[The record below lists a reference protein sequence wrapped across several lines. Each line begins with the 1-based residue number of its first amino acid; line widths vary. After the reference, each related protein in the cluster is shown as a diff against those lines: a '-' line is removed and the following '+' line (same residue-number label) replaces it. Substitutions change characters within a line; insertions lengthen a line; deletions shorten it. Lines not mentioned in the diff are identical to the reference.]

1 MMVDK
6 EVQSIS
12 SKSGEMQ
19 NSPDPSAFS
28 CLTQNCYEPFT
39 HCNQEEAVSLQNSL
53 DICSCCFMQVTM
65 ESSIGSARPSMLVTG
80 FENYIKVSLYRQN
93 SPRQLHT
100 AIPVQETD
108 PTAAGVIVICHTE
121 VHVHR

>member
-12 SKSGEMQ
+12 SKSAEMHS
-19 NSPDPSAFS
+19 SPDPAALS
-28 CLTQNCYEPFT
+28 QNCYEPFN
-39 HCNQEEAVSLQNSL
+39 CNQEEDISLQNMQNSL
-53 DICSCCFMQVTM
+53 ETCNCCFLQVTM
-65 ESSIGSARPSMLVTG
+65 ESRIGSARPSMLVTG

-100 AIPVQETD
+100 AIPVQETV
-108 PTAAGVIVICHTE
+108 PTAAGAIVICHTE
-121 VHVHR
+121 VQVYC